1 VLALG
6 AGVAAVAYGIA
17 GLYDQ
22 PRAVAASLD
31 GVSEIDTVETLNLVA
46 ATRRQLRRRPGGH
59 VRGAAVRRPLQRRV
73 GGAGREHGGTRLMAA
88 SSADIEVF
96 AGAPEAEPPRPR
108 VLLVGSALASG
119 AAAMVVL
126 ALVAV
131 YARMRADVIAGGDR
145 WLPEDVT
152 VQLSPGNMGM
162 VTLLMSAVT
171 VAWAVYSLRNDD
183 RVHAYLAFGLS
194 ILLGAAYIP
203 TVAYGWQQLGV
214 GATSSTQALLIFT
227 ITGLHVAMT
236 GVGLAFL
243 AVMAFRALGGQL
255 TGRAAEG
262 ASAAALYWFVT
273 VAVYGVVWYAITI
286 TK

>member
-1 VLALG
+1 
-6 AGVAAVAYGIA
+6 
-17 GLYDQ
+17 
-22 PRAVAASLD
+22 
-31 GVSEIDTVETLNLVA
+31 
-46 ATRRQLRRRPGGH
+46 
-59 VRGAAVRRPLQRRV
+59 
-73 GGAGREHGGTRLMAA
+73 MAA

-194 ILLGAAYIP
+194 ILLGIAYIP

-214 GATSSTQALLIFT
+214 GIISSTQALLIFT

>member
-1 VLALG
+1 
-6 AGVAAVAYGIA
+6 
-17 GLYDQ
+17 
-22 PRAVAASLD
+22 
-31 GVSEIDTVETLNLVA
+31 
-46 ATRRQLRRRPGGH
+46 
-59 VRGAAVRRPLQRRV
+59 
-73 GGAGREHGGTRLMAA
+73 MAA

-96 AGAPEAEPPRPR
+96 AGAPAAEPPRPR

-131 YARMRADVIAGGDR
+131 YTRMRADVIAGGER
-145 WLPEDVT
+145 WLPEDVN

-162 VTLLMSAVT
+162 VTLLMSGVT
-171 VAWAVYSLRNDD
+171 VAWAVHSLRNDD

-194 ILLGAAYIP
+194 ILLGIAYIP
-203 TVAYGWQQLGV
+203 TVVYGWQQLGV
-214 GATSSTQALLIFT
+214 GVTSSTQALLIFT
-227 ITGLHVAMT
+227 ITGLHVAMA

-243 AVMAFRALGGQL
+243 GVMGFRALGGQL

-262 ASAAALYWFVT
+262 ANAAALYWYVT
-273 VAVYGVVWYAITI
+273 VAVYGAVWYAITI

>member
-1 VLALG
+1 MAET
-6 AGVAAVAYGIA
+6 
-17 GLYDQ
+17 
-22 PRAVAASLD
+22 S
-31 GVSEIDTVETLNLVA
+31 SE
-46 ATRRQLRRRPGGH
+46 
-59 VRGAAVRRPLQRRV
+59 
-73 GGAGREHGGTRLMAA
+73 
-88 SSADIEVF
+88 IEVF
-96 AGAPEAEPPRPR
+96 AGAPAAEPPRPR

-119 AAAMVVL
+119 AAAMVL
-126 ALVAV
+126 LTLVAV
-131 YARMRADVIAGGDR
+131 YTSMRADVIASGER
-145 WLPEDVT
+145 WLPEDAN

-194 ILLGAAYIP
+194 ILLGIAYIP
-203 TVAYGWQQLGV
+203 TVVYGWQQFGV

-227 ITGLHVAMT
+227 ITGLHVAMA

-262 ASAAALYWFVT
+262 ANAAALYWYVT
-273 VAVYGVVWYAITI
+273 VAVYGVVWYGITI

>member
-1 VLALG
+1 M
-6 AGVAAVAYGIA
+6 
-17 GLYDQ
+17 
-22 PRAVAASLD
+22 
-31 GVSEIDTVETLNLVA
+31 
-46 ATRRQLRRRPGGH
+46 AT
-59 VRGAAVRRPLQRRV
+59 
-73 GGAGREHGGTRLMAA
+73 
-88 SSADIEVF
+88 SSADIDVF
-96 AGAPEAEPPRPR
+96 AGAPAAEPPRPR

-119 AAAMVVL
+119 AAAMLVL

-131 YARMRADVIAGGDR
+131 YTSMRADVIASGER
-145 WLPEDVT
+145 WLPEDANI
-152 VQLSPGNMGM
+152 QLSPGTMGM

-194 ILLGAAYIP
+194 ILLGIAYIP
-203 TVAYGWQQLGV
+203 TVVYGWQQFGV

-227 ITGLHVAMT
+227 ITGLHVAMA
-236 GVGLAFL
+236 GVGLLFL

-262 ASAAALYWFVT
+262 AAAAALYWYVT
-273 VAVYGVVWYAITI
+273 VAVYGAVWYGITI

>member
-1 VLALG
+1 
-6 AGVAAVAYGIA
+6 
-17 GLYDQ
+17 
-22 PRAVAASLD
+22 
-31 GVSEIDTVETLNLVA
+31 
-46 ATRRQLRRRPGGH
+46 
-59 VRGAAVRRPLQRRV
+59 
-73 GGAGREHGGTRLMAA
+73 MAA

-96 AGAPEAEPPRPR
+96 AGAPAAEPPRPR

-131 YARMRADVIAGGDR
+131 YTRMRADVIAGGER
-145 WLPEDVT
+145 WLPEDVN

-194 ILLGAAYIP
+194 ILLGIAYIP

-214 GATSSTQALLIFT
+214 GITSSTQALLIFT

-243 AVMAFRALGGQL
+243 VVMAFRALGGQL